1 MQQKVTYLLVA
12 MKLSGSG
19 LNKFL
24 KRLFMAFS
32 AKNVIVN
39 NRVEEPQPAPLPVL
53 NLSKEEVEIL
63 LNLVRESH
71 FKGEHVQ
78 KIFELV
84 LKLQDYYIKLP

>member
-1 MQQKVTYLLVA
+1 MGFNAKTVV
-12 MKLSGSG
+12 
-19 LNKFL
+19 LN
-24 KRLFMAFS
+24 
-32 AKNVIVN
+32 N
-39 NRVEEPQPAPLPVL
+39 NRVEEPQPAPLPAL
-53 NLSKEEVEIL
+53 NLKKEEVEHL